1 MLSVEGSARRVVY
14 AYHCVYQLV
23 IVVRLRTARD
33 LAYAKTA
40 SATMI
45 QRSPKCVV
53 PHDCF
58 CAPFCAAWLELD
70 VPLRGLGFWL
80 MFARFRIFR
89 TIVIVY

>member
-1 MLSVEGSARRVVY
+1 M
-14 AYHCVYQLV
+14 
-23 IVVRLRTARD
+23 ARD
-33 LAYAKTA
+33 LAYVKTA
-40 SATMI
+40 SARMI

-53 PHDCF
+53 PHDRF
-58 CAPFCAAWLELD
+58 LAPFCAAWLEPD